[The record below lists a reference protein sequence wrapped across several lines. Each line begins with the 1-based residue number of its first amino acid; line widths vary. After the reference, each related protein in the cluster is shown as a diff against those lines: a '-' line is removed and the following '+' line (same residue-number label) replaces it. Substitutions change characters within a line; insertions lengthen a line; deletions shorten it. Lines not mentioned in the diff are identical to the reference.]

1 MTVQALTLSQV
12 NDEVYRVL
20 TGPGLHVG
28 NLKLIGGQWKFKAIG
43 YGAGGEVFP
52 GGGPLTGRHNTV
64 FAAPDEAVITA
75 VLAPP

>member
-12 NDEVYRVL
+12 NDGVYRVL

>member
-12 NDEVYRVL
+12 NDGVYRVL

-43 YGAGGEVFP
+43 YGPQGEVIP
-52 GGGPLTGRHNTV
+52 GGGPLTGRHNTT
-64 FAAPDEAVITA
+64 FAAPDAAVITA